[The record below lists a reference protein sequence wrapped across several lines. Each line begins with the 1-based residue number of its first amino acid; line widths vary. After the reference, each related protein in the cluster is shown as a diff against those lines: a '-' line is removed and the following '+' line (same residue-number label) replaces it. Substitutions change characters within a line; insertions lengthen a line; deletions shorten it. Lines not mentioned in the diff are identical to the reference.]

1 MRKNKYTFIDLFAGA
16 GGLSCGLQQAG
27 FTPCFV
33 NEIVP
38 TFCNTYKANH
48 DLDDDQYYIGDI
60 NELNKH
66 LDEYAKYIKGA
77 TLVCGG
83 PPCQGFSM
91 ANRQRILDDPRNQL
105 YKAFLTF
112 LSYVR
117 PEFFIMENVKGMVN
131 KIEEIKSNFR
141 EFLGDEYKFDFE
153 ICSSTS

>member
-16 GGLSCGLQQAG
+16 GGLSCGLQQSG

-77 TLVCGG
+77 TPSATQVHAGEL
-83 PPCQGFSM
+83 GFGRPL
-91 ANRQRILDDPRNQL
+91 APRGV
-105 YKAFLTF
+105 AF
-112 LSYVR
+112 
-117 PEFFIMENVKGMVN
+117 
-131 KIEEIKSNFR
+131 
-141 EFLGDEYKFDFE
+141 
-153 ICSSTS
+153 